1 MERAEDSGV
10 EAAQWVR
17 RGVDKVGWFGNR
29 SGIVPLAGGFI
40 YFFKHDSLEV

>member
-10 EAAQWVR
+10 GVAEWVR

-29 SGIVPLAGGFI
+29 SGIVPLADGFI